1 NYIHQRIV
9 ENLSDEEKQLMTQF
23 FEEPVDFPKEWG
35 EIVPYSEEFESERA
49 RMKEEI
55 LKWKGREDALKIP
68 VREWTPDQTK
78 ENPNPYRV
86 QRSYLDLL
94 QGGVE
99 LTEDE
104 LQVAEDYLRST
115 SEYVRAW
122 RRFVNQPEYEMMA
135 TPILQEVTQPG
146 YIIPN
151 FLFPQLAAKVMALDL
166 EMNANEMD
174 EEDRFAL
181 CMDIVK
187 IGKNRPP
194 PVSIGYLLELATKLI
209 GFIAIQTETPSF
221 QDPILLKKVLTE
233 LSEATMS
240 VHVSSMRDFQTMD
253 ILGTMRFAKRGGDFN
268 FDFTPGAPLV
278 DYSHQLLQ
286 PGAPYY
292 EGLRDPDVRFY
303 LYPYHDLPFDV
314 DLNWIIDSP
323 FRSSVLRLEEFFCVE
338 NFTYWWDVVLRSVY
352 FETALNLTRLQ
363 IANRIHELETGEKA
377 KDMSHLV
384 PKLLPLAP
392 VDPFTD
398 QPFLWDASRETFYSV
413 GPDDMDDGNSIRY
426 SPTNGSKSVGDVSV
440 WIKE

>member
-1 NYIHQRIV
+1 
-9 ENLSDEEKQLMTQF
+9 
-23 FEEPVDFPKEWG
+23 VDFPKEWG
-35 EIVPYSEEFESERA
+35 EIVPYSKEFENERA
-49 RMKEEI
+49 RMKEEL

-115 SEYVRAW
+115 SEYFRAW
-122 RRFVNQPEYEMMA
+122 RRFVNQPEYELMA

-166 EMNANEMD
+166 EMNASEMD

-240 VHVSSMRDFQTMD
+240 VHV
-253 ILGTMRFAKRGGDFN
+253 
-268 FDFTPGAPLV
+268 
-278 DYSHQLLQ
+278 
-286 PGAPYY
+286 
-292 EGLRDPDVRFY
+292 
-303 LYPYHDLPFDV
+303 
-314 DLNWIIDSP
+314 
-323 FRSSVLRLEEFFCVE
+323 
-338 NFTYWWDVVLRSVY
+338 
-352 FETALNLTRLQ
+352 
-363 IANRIHELETGEKA
+363 
-377 KDMSHLV
+377 
-384 PKLLPLAP
+384 
-392 VDPFTD
+392 
-398 QPFLWDASRETFYSV
+398 
-413 GPDDMDDGNSIRY
+413 
-426 SPTNGSKSVGDVSV
+426 
-440 WIKE
+440 